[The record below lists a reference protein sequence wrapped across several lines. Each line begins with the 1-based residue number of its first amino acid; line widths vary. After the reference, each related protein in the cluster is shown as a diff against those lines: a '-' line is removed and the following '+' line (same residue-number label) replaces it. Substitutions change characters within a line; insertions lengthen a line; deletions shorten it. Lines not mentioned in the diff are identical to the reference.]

1 MPMNIQTLFNDGMLP
16 PPLILNWGVSNLRQE
31 LHQAIASPSHQPDT
45 SDEIFYAST
54 QHIHKASILE
64 TDVRCKFWEIL
75 IVTEWLAIKNWSS
88 PYVDWDL
95 EENSTKKKAWWISKT
110 K

>member
-1 MPMNIQTLFNDGMLP
+1 MLVNIQTLFKDGMLL

-64 TDVRCKFWEIL
+64 TAARWEIL
-75 IVTEWLAIKNWSS
+75 IVTEWLAIKNCSS
-88 PYVDWDL
+88 PCVDWDL
-95 EENSTKKKAWWISKT
+95 EENSTKNKT
-110 K
+110 W